1 MLYFPKR
8 DKGFTYARTKGGRKS
23 MDENKQKLIDNANKG
38 DLDSQYKLGRAY
50 KYGENGFGKDLL
62 QGHKWLK
69 QAAEANHPD
78 AQLTYAYFFIDI
90 GNQAHIK
97 HDLEEGTQWLRRAG
111 DNGNAEALWLLI
123 GVYANFT
130 PETSH
135 DAVVE
140 CFKTL
145 VANCNDYAAAVELGS
160 IYCGSSSNKHIRRF
174 PGLKA
179 YQDPEKGFRLM
190 EEGIRLAEAQE
201 ENPLKYEQ
209 YAMICQAYDSDTAKT
224 YKPELEDS
232 RCYKGSDRIIA
243 LAKKMCYA
251 EKALVA
257 LQDKNFTSPFPDDV
271 LDNVTAT
278 QRNVLETARG
288 ELLGVINE
296 GINNRV

>member
-1 MLYFPKR
+1 
-8 DKGFTYARTKGGRKS
+8 

>member
-1 MLYFPKR
+1 
-8 DKGFTYARTKGGRKS
+8 
-23 MDENKQKLIDNANKG
+23 MDQQMRSLIDSAEKG
-38 DLDSQYKLGRAY
+38 DLESQYKLGRAY
-50 KYGENGFGKDLL
+50 KLGEDGFGKDLL

-69 QAAEANHPD
+69 LAAESEHPE

-97 HDLEEGTQWLRRAG
+97 HDLDEGTYWLKRAG
-111 DNGNAEALWLLI
+111 DNGNAQALWLLI
-123 GVYANFT
+123 GVYANFL
-130 PETSH
+130 PETSA
-135 DAVVE
+135 DAVIE

-145 VANCNDYAAAVELGS
+145 IATCNDYAAAVELGA
-160 IYCGSSSNKHIRRF
+160 IYCGSSMNKHVRRF

-179 YQDPEKGFRLM
+179 YCDPEKGFRLM
-190 EEGIRLAEAQE
+190 EEGIRVAEGMA

-209 YAMICQAYDSDTAKT
+209 YAMICQAYDSDTSKM
-224 YKPELEDS
+224 YKPELEAS

-257 LQDKNFTSPFPDDV
+257 LQNNNFASPFPAEA
-271 LDNVTAT
+271 LDGLIANH
-278 QRNVLETARG
+278 RNVLESARG

-296 GINNRV
+296 GINNR

>member
-1 MLYFPKR
+1 
-8 DKGFTYARTKGGRKS
+8 
-23 MDENKQKLIDNANKG
+23 MDQQKQILIDSANQG
-38 DLDSQYKLGRAY
+38 DLESQYKLGRAY

-69 QAAEANHPD
+69 LAAEGNHPE

-97 HDLEEGTQWLRRAG
+97 HDLEEGTFWLKRAG
-111 DNGNAEALWLLI
+111 DNGNAQALWLLI
-123 GVYANFT
+123 GVYANFS
-130 PETSH
+130 PESSS

-145 VANCNDYAAAVELGS
+145 IASCNDYAAAVELGA
-160 IYCGSSSNKHIRRF
+160 IYCGNPTNKHIRRF

-179 YQDPEKGFRLM
+179 YSDPEKGFRLM
-190 EEGIRLAEAQE
+190 EEGIRLAESQK

-209 YAMICQAYDSDTAKT
+209 YAMICQAYDADTSKT

-232 RCYKGSDRIIA
+232 RCFKGSDRLIA

-257 LQDKNFTSPFPDDV
+257 LQNKNFSSPFPDDV
-271 LDNVTAT
+271 LENLTANH
-278 QRNVLETARG
+278 RNILESARG

-296 GINNRV
+296 GMHNRV

>member
-1 MLYFPKR
+1 
-8 DKGFTYARTKGGRKS
+8 
-23 MDENKQKLIDNANKG
+23 MDEKKKLIDAANSG
-38 DLDSQYKLGRAY
+38 DLESQYKLGRAY
-50 KYGENGFGKDLL
+50 KYGEDGFGKDLL

-69 QAAEANHPD
+69 QAAEANHPE

-97 HDLEEGTQWLRRAG
+97 HDLEEGTYWLKRAG

-123 GVYANFT
+123 GVHANFT
-130 PETSH
+130 PETGH

-145 VANCNDYAAAVELGS
+145 VASCNDYAAAVELGS
-160 IYCGSSSNKHIRRF
+160 IYCGSTMNKHLRRF
-174 PGLKA
+174 PGLQA
-179 YQDPEKGFRLM
+179 YLDPEKGFRLM

-201 ENPLKYEQ
+201 ENPLKFEQ
-209 YAMICQAYDSDTAKT
+209 YAMICQAYDADTSKV
-224 YKPELEDS
+224 YKPDQEDS

-251 EKALVA
+251 EKALIA
-257 LQDKNFTSPFPDDV
+257 LQNKNYSSPFPDDAV
-271 LDNVTAT
+271 DNIIAN